1 MPPVSTPSYVKR
13 TVLTAINRTTAFDSV
28 RTDFEQWLRDSGAS
42 EITIRNYCSATR
54 RWLEILSSNADLR
67 PAIIYQRCSLSKP
80 MKRIIGYACRR
91 YIAFMS
97 EVMGEIVELGIP
109 SRLPAASRPN
119 PSPISTD
126 EFWKLSRAAKKL
138 FPKETALTVRVWLQF
153 LRETGCRRAE
163 SNIDWSSIDW
173 FRSSVTICG
182 KTGERELPL
191 SRQMVRRFQFLFARK
206 RRPYPWIGN
215 RGQRLSMGV
224 LYCLFKRIS
233 AAIGHSELRPHLL
246 RHSRLTE
253 LCASELGANQLLVL
267 SFAGSASL
275 SSLQYYY
282 QVSLDQKKRL
292 LEGK

>member
-1 MPPVSTPSYVKR
+1 M
-13 TVLTAINRTTAFDSV
+13 
-28 RTDFEQWLRDSGAS
+28 W
-42 EITIRNYCSATR
+42 
-54 RWLEILSSNADLR
+54 
-67 PAIIYQRCSLSKP
+67 PAVVWQRCALPRP

-91 YIAFMS
+91 YIAFMRG
-97 EVMGEIVELGIP
+97 VMAETVELGVP
-109 SRLPAASRPN
+109 SRLPEASRPN
-119 PSPISTD
+119 PRPVSAD
-126 EFWKLSRAAKKL
+126 EFQKLSRAAKKL
-138 FPKETALTVRVWLQF
+138 LPKETSLTVRIWLQF

-163 SNIDWSSIDW
+163 SDIDWTSIDW
-173 FRSSVTICG
+173 FRSSVTVRG

-191 SRQMVRRFQFLFARK
+191 SRQMLRRFQFLFARK

-233 AAIGHSELRPHLL
+233 AAIGHRELRPHLL

-275 SSLQYYY
+275 SSLRYYY
-282 QVSLDQKKRL
+282 NITLDQKRRL
-292 LEGK
+292 LEAK